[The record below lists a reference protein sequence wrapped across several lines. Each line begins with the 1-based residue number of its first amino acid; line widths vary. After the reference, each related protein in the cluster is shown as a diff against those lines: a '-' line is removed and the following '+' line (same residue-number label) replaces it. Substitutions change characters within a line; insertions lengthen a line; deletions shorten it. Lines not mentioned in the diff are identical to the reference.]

1 MTQPTQIKTKITGF
15 SPIPTEKPIGKYGI
29 MYRNHLKA
37 HRIGLYTALFV
48 NGTLYDHMRDIDDQ
62 ANKLIDVLLPKY
74 KAMYEVTEQLKAED
88 QLEWVR
94 RMNTIMHQIDEI
106 TLNDIVYS

>member
-1 MTQPTQIKTKITGF
+1 
-15 SPIPTEKPIGKYGI
+15 
-29 MYRNHLKA
+29 
-37 HRIGLYTALFV
+37 
-48 NGTLYDHMRDIDDQ
+48 MRDIDDQ
-62 ANKLIDVLLPKY
+62 ANKLIDALLPKY

-106 TLNDIVYS
+106 TLNDI